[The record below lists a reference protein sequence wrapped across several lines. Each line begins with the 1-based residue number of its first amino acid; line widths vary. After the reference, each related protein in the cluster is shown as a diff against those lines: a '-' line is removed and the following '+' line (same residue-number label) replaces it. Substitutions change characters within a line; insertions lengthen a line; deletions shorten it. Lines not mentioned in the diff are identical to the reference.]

1 MAIVTYSEPVFETI
15 KNTTQPKD
23 FGSVSSTTRIAIDG
37 GESSVTAGKFCQA
50 LNYDVSSY
58 IVGGKADPS
67 VVWKNNR
74 WETAGSKGT
83 FVSISCD
90 NGLTESIGEVNI
102 ANIGDLMLLLG
113 IVIALLT
120 MMISLLI
127 FGRN

>member
-15 KNTTQPKD
+15 KNTTQTIN
-23 FGSVSSTTRIAIDG
+23 FVSVPSTTRISIDG
-37 GESSVTAGKFCQA
+37 GESSLTAGKFCQA
-50 LNYDVSSY
+50 LDFNVSSY

-74 WETAGSKGT
+74 WETAGSKDT

-90 NGLTESIGEVNI
+90 NGLTETIGEVNM
-102 ANIGDLMLLLG
+102 ANIGDVMLLLG
-113 IVIALLT
+113 ILIALAT
-120 MMISLLI
+120 VQVSLLV